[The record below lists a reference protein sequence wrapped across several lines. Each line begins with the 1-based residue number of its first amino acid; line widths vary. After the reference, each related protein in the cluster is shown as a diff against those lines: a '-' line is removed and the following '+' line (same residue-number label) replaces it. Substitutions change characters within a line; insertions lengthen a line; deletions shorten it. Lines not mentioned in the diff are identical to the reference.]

1 MYLYLVTKHLRETLR
16 PPKLTDKQKERLRI
30 LEPKLKIAIGD
41 RDFETAKR
49 LVVDLQT
56 VLRKTGHLTRLLQ
69 SKNRLYE
76 LALELDELDFAIRGL
91 EENRKLVSDR
101 TRLYLE
107 ATALLAICYLRKEE
121 IEKAKPLIKE
131 VLHNDSVIKSE
142 RTRSQFRK
150 EIIDRFNEETALYS
164 LKNKEEEHFTEEELE
179 KEIVKLVT
187 RKTESEIY
195 LSLGK
200 NVPQHTKYLLFQVHE
215 FSTKQLPSAERLALP
230 SPEEKIKDK
239 EVGKTV
245 FQSVKRVLYNSLC
258 DPKSEI
264 YQVWFKNGMGMV
276 LSKNYIRSAVIACL
290 ASLGIGIKMIS
301 ATIIALIMK
310 FGLEVYCEKYKPAD
324 LMELR
329 GK

>member
-1 MYLYLVTKHLRETLR
+1 MR
-16 PPKLTDKQKERLRI
+16 PPKLTDKQKDRLRI
-30 LEPKLKIAIGD
+30 LEPKLKIAIAD

-76 LALELDELDFAIRGL
+76 LALELDELEFAIRGL
-91 EENRKLVSDR
+91 EGNRKLVSDR

-142 RTRSQFRK
+142 RTRSKFRK

-164 LKNKEEEHFTEEELE
+164 LKNKEEEQFTEEELE

-195 LSLGK
+195 LSLGRS
-200 NVPQHTKYLLFQVHE
+200 VPQHTKYLLFQVHE

>member
-1 MYLYLVTKHLRETLR
+1 MR
-16 PPKLTDKQKERLRI
+16 PPKLTDKQKERLRV
-30 LEPKLKIAIGD
+30 LEPKLKVAISE
-41 RDFETAKR
+41 RNFETAKR
-49 LVVDLQT
+49 LVIDLQS

-76 LALELDELDFAIRGL
+76 LALELNELGFAIRGL
-91 EENRKLVSDR
+91 EGNRKLVSDR

-107 ATALLAICYLRKEE
+107 ATSLLAICYLRKED

-131 VLHNDSVIKSE
+131 VLQNDTVIKSE
-142 RTRSQFRK
+142 RTRKKFRK
-150 EIIDRFNEETALYS
+150 EIVERFNEETALYS
-164 LKNKEEEHFTEEELE
+164 LKNKDQESYTEN
-179 KEIVKLVT
+179 EIENEVIKLVT
-187 RKTESEIY
+187 KKTESEIF

-200 NVPQHTKYLLFQVHE
+200 SVPQHTKYLLFQVHE
-215 FSTKQLPSAERLALP
+215 FSTKQLPSAERIALP

-258 DPKSEI
+258 DPQSEI

-276 LSKNYIRSAVIACL
+276 LNKNYIRGAVIAMFTG
-290 ASLGIGIKMIS
+290 LGIGIKMLTAS
-301 ATIIALIMK
+301 VIALVMK
-310 FGLEVYCEKYKPAD
+310 FGLEVYCEKYKPTD
-324 LMELR
+324 LMALR

>member
-1 MYLYLVTKHLRETLR
+1 MR
-16 PPKLTDKQKERLRI
+16 PPKLTEKQKERLKV
-30 LEPKLKIAIGD
+30 LEPKLKKAISERNFGV
-41 RDFETAKR
+41 AKS
-49 LVVDLQT
+49 LVVDLQS
-56 VLRKTGHLTRLLQ
+56 LLKPTGHLTRLIQ

-76 LALELDELDFAIRGL
+76 LALEINELDFAIRGYSG
-91 EENRKLVSDR
+91 NRQLVSDK

-131 VLHNDSVIKSE
+131 VLQNDSVIKSE
-142 RTRSQFRK
+142 RTRVKFRS
-150 EIIDRFNEETALYS
+150 EIIERFNEETALYS
-164 LKNKEEEHFTEEELE
+164 LKNKEKEEFSEEELE
-179 KEIVKLVT
+179 KEIVKLIT
-187 RKTESEIY
+187 RKTESEMF
-195 LSLGK
+195 LSLGQ

-215 FSTKQLPSAERLALP
+215 FSTKQLPSAERFLLP
-230 SPEEKIKDK
+230 SPEEKTKDK

-290 ASLGIGIKMIS
+290 ASIGIGIKMIS
-301 ATIIALIMK
+301 ATIIALVMK

>member
-1 MYLYLVTKHLRETLR
+1 MR
-16 PPKLTDKQKERLRI
+16 PPKLTDKQKERLQI
-30 LEPKLKIAIGD
+30 LEPKLKIAISEKNL
-41 RDFETAKR
+41 ETAKR

-76 LALELDELDFAIRGL
+76 LALEMSELGFAIRGL
-91 EENRKLVSDR
+91 EGNRKLVSDR

-107 ATALLAICYLRKEE
+107 ATSLLAICYLRKEDL
-121 IEKAKPLIKE
+121 EKAKPLIKE

-142 RTRSQFRK
+142 RTRAKFRK

-164 LKNKEEEHFTEEELE
+164 LKNKDQESYTDDELE
-179 KEIVKLVT
+179 SEVIRLVT
-187 RKTESEIY
+187 KKTESEIY

-200 NVPQHTKYLLFQVHE
+200 SVPQRTKYLLFQVHE
-215 FSTKQLPSAERLALP
+215 FSTKQLPSAERFALP

-258 DPKSEI
+258 DPESEI

-276 LSKNYIRSAVIACL
+276 LNKNYIRGAVIAVFTG
-290 ASLGIGIKMIS
+290 LGIGIKMLTAS
-301 ATIIALIMK
+301 VIALIMK
-310 FGLEVYCEKYKPAD
+310 FGLEVYCEKYKPMD

>member
-1 MYLYLVTKHLRETLR
+1 MR
-16 PPKLTDKQKERLRI
+16 PPKLTDKQKERLQI
-30 LEPKLKIAIGD
+30 LEPKLKTAILE
-41 RDFETAKR
+41 RNFETAKS
-49 LVVDLQT
+49 LVVDLQS

-76 LALELDELDFAIRGL
+76 LALELNELGFAIRGL
-91 EENRKLVSDR
+91 EGNRKLVSDR

-107 ATALLAICYLRKEE
+107 ATSLLAICYLRKED

-131 VLHNDSVIKSE
+131 VLQNDSVIKSE
-142 RTRSQFRK
+142 RTRKKFRK
-150 EIIDRFNEETALYS
+150 EIVERFNEETALYS
-164 LKNKEEEHFTEEELE
+164 LKNKNQESYTEN
-179 KEIVKLVT
+179 EIENEVIKLVT
-187 RKTESEIY
+187 KKTESEIF

-200 NVPQHTKYLLFQVHE
+200 SVPQHTKYLLFQVHE

-258 DPKSEI
+258 DPESEI

-276 LSKNYIRSAVIACL
+276 LNKNYIRGAVIAMFTG
-290 ASLGIGIKMIS
+290 LGIGIKMLTAS
-301 ATIIALIMK
+301 VIALVMK
-310 FGLEVYCEKYKPAD
+310 FGLEVYCEKYKPTD
-324 LMELR
+324 LMALR

>member
-1 MYLYLVTKHLRETLR
+1 MR

-30 LEPKLKIAIGD
+30 LEPKLRTAIVD
-41 RDFETAKR
+41 REFETAKR
-49 LVVDLQT
+49 LVVDLQA
-56 VLRKTGHLTRLLQ
+56 VLLKTGHLTRLLQ

-76 LALELDELDFAIRGL
+76 LALELDELEFAVRGL
-91 EENRKLVSDR
+91 EGNRKLVSDR

-131 VLHNDSVIKSE
+131 VLHNDLVIKSE
-142 RTRSQFRK
+142 RTRSKFRK
-150 EIIDRFNEETALYS
+150 EIINRFNEETALYS
-164 LKNKEEEHFTEEELE
+164 LKNKQEEHFTEEELE

-187 RKTESEIY
+187 RKNESEIY

-200 NVPQHTKYLLFQVHE
+200 SVPQHTKYLLFQVHE
-215 FSTKQLPSAERLALP
+215 FSTKLLPSAERLALP
-230 SPEEKIKDK
+230 SPEEKIKDR

-245 FQSVKRVLYNSLC
+245 FQSVKRVLYNSFC

-290 ASLGIGIKMIS
+290 ASLGIGVKMIS

>member
-1 MYLYLVTKHLRETLR
+1 MR
-16 PPKLTDKQKERLRI
+16 PPKLTEKQKVRLRI
-30 LEPKLKIAIGD
+30 LEPKLKMAILD
-41 RDFETAKR
+41 REFETAKR

-56 VLRKTGHLTRLLQ
+56 VLRPTGHLNRLLQ

-76 LALELDELDFAIRGL
+76 LALELNKLDFAISGL
-91 EENRKLVSDR
+91 SGNRKLVSER

-107 ATALLAICYLRKEE
+107 ATSLLAICYLRQEN

-131 VLHNDSVIKSE
+131 VLKNDSVLKSE
-142 RTRSQFRK
+142 NTRTKFRS

-164 LKNKEEEHFTEEELE
+164 LKNKRIEHFTEEELE
-179 KEIVKLVT
+179 KEIVKLVMY
-187 RKTESEIY
+187 KTESEIF

-200 NVPQHTKYLLFQVHE
+200 NVPQPTKHLLYQVHE
-215 FSTKQLPSAERLALP
+215 FSTKQLPSAERLSLP

-239 EVGKTV
+239 EVGITI
-245 FQSVKRVLYNSLC
+245 FQSVKRVLYDSLC

-264 YQVWFKNGMGMV
+264 YQTWFKDGMGVV
-276 LSKNYIRSAVIACL
+276 LNKNYIRTAIIGCL
-290 ASLGIGIKMIS
+290 TTIGIGVKMIS
-301 ATIIALIMK
+301 ATIIALVMK
-310 FGLEVYCEKYKPAD
+310 FGIEIYCQKYKPSD